1 MFQPPRLLTIC
12 CLVGAVLAAC
22 GGQQVQS
29 GAGVVPP
36 GQSSLA
42 RISPLVGSGSGIP
55 PCGGSPGGATASP
68 CPLYLTGS
76 SGATVTLSG
85 PGVVATNL
93 AAGCLYTGW
102 CQFQQDTQTLYTFY
116 PNGKCGKSYAIF
128 EAFNASGASL
138 GVSWITIL
146 RNKKYCK

>member
-1 MFQPPRLLTIC
+1 MFQAPRLLAIC
-12 CLVGAVLAAC
+12 CLVGAVLAPC
-22 GGQQVQS
+22 GGQQVQA

-42 RISPLVGSGSGIP
+42 SISPLGGSGSGIP
-55 PCGGSPGGATASP
+55 ACGGTPGGATASP

-76 SGATVTLSG
+76 SGATVTVSG
-85 PGVVATNL
+85 PGVVATYA
-93 AAGCLYTGW
+93 AAGCLYTAW

-116 PNGKCGKSYAIF
+116 PNGKCGKSYVIF

-138 GVSWITIL
+138 GVTWITIL
-146 RNKKYCK
+146 RSKTYCK